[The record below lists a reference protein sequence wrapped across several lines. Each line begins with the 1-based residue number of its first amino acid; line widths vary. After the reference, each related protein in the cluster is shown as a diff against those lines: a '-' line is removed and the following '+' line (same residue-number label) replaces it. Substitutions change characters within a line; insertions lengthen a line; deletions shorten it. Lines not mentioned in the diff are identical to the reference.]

1 MLGNCE
7 VRTKPQPIAMRK
19 LSTLLFLMTVS
30 AFAQLDDNTITITA
44 TRQATLQPDQIVFS
58 VSVLTPQ
65 AAGLDVVLAM
75 LPGTGVTE
83 ANLGEVYSNSPNA
96 LQWYFTLA
104 TSFLEASATVK
115 LLTQLESQSK
125 GAVSFYVQGTQ
136 VSQALQQSQPCSQ
149 AALVADARNQAQM
162 LASAAGL
169 TVGPVLAVSDGSAMP
184 TAVRG
189 YVLAATFVSLIS
201 TPAPTTPTICTAV
214 VKFQLYSYH

>member
-1 MLGNCE
+1 
-7 VRTKPQPIAMRK
+7 MRK
-19 LSTLLFLMTVS
+19 LSALLFLTTVS

-44 TRQATLQPDQIVFS
+44 TRQVTLQPDQIVFS
-58 VSVLTPQ
+58 VSVLAPQ
-65 AAGLDVVLAM
+65 AAGLNDVLAL
-75 LPGTGVTE
+75 LPGTGITG

-104 TSFLEASATVK
+104 NSFSEASATVK

-125 GAVSFYVQGTQ
+125 GAVSFYVRGMQ

-149 AALVADARNQAQM
+149 AALVADGRNQAQM

-169 TVGPVLAVSDGSAMP
+169 TVGPVLAVSDGSGIRSAMP

-189 YVLAATFVSLIS
+189 YVFAGTFVSLIS
-201 TPAPTTPTICTAV
+201 TPLPTTPTTCTAV